1 MPVLS
6 LRGDPLGGIA
16 AGDGGGVDP
25 RRPPPIWAC
34 CPVMHSLHPGFC
46 CHIQHISAMITE
58 LWPPV
63 IQALHSNIS
72 TLVRH
77 PTPSRQC
84 LAPGTDTVA
93 SPLLPGTDLAGALSP
108 PPHPLCSLRRPDRP
122 GCRDKITAQMS
133 VRSLRGDPLAW
144 GRRRVDLRRLPAN
157 RAYSPLMHSPNPG
170 FCCLLQHVSSI
181 ITRLLPLVTPALDS
195 NISTLVRGIHLN
207 RIMPRTGA
215 AA

>member
-46 CHIQHISAMITE
+46 CHIQHIYAMITE

-72 TLVRH
+72 TLVR
-77 PTPSRQC
+77 
-84 LAPGTDTVA
+84 A
-93 SPLLPGTDLAGALSP
+93 ST
-108 PPHPLCSLRRPDRP
+108 
-122 GCRDKITAQMS
+122 
-133 VRSLRGDPLAW
+133 
-144 GRRRVDLRRLPAN
+144 
-157 RAYSPLMHSPNPG
+157 
-170 FCCLLQHVSSI
+170 
-181 ITRLLPLVTPALDS
+181 LPLDKDITH
-195 NISTLVRGIHLN
+195 N
-207 RIMPRTGA
+207 GA
-215 AA
+215 VK

>member
-1 MPVLS
+1 MPVRS

-72 TLVRH
+72 TLVRGYFPH
-77 PTPSRQC
+77 SVPVRGHRLTSPTPGS
-84 LAPGTDTVA
+84 A
-93 SPLLPGTDLAGALSP
+93 SMLPNYICD
-108 PPHPLCSLRRPDRP
+108 CSTKLE
-122 GCRDKITAQMS
+122 AQ
-133 VRSLRGDPLAW
+133 L
-144 GRRRVDLRRLPAN
+144 
-157 RAYSPLMHSPNPG
+157 
-170 FCCLLQHVSSI
+170 
-181 ITRLLPLVTPALDS
+181 
-195 NISTLVRGIHLN
+195 
-207 RIMPRTGA
+207 
-215 AA
+215 

>member
-25 RRPPPIWAC
+25 RRPPPTWAC

-72 TLVRH
+72 TLVSH
-77 PTPSRQC
+77 
-84 LAPGTDTVA
+84 
-93 SPLLPGTDLAGALSP
+93 
-108 PPHPLCSLRRPDRP
+108 
-122 GCRDKITAQMS
+122 
-133 VRSLRGDPLAW
+133 
-144 GRRRVDLRRLPAN
+144 
-157 RAYSPLMHSPNPG
+157 
-170 FCCLLQHVSSI
+170 
-181 ITRLLPLVTPALDS
+181 LPLTPHFPPATPPTAPLF
-195 NISTLVRGIHLN
+195 LYE
-207 RIMPRTGA
+207 MFAP
-215 AA
+215 

>member
-16 AGDGGGVDP
+16 AGDGGGVDL

-72 TLVRH
+72 TLVR
-77 PTPSRQC
+77 
-84 LAPGTDTVA
+84 AP
-93 SPLLPGTDLAGALSP
+93 
-108 PPHPLCSLRRPDRP
+108 RPRIHLQQDVRP
-122 GCRDKITAQMS
+122 A
-133 VRSLRGDPLAW
+133 
-144 GRRRVDLRRLPAN
+144 PAE
-157 RAYSPLMHSPNPG
+157 
-170 FCCLLQHVSSI
+170 
-181 ITRLLPLVTPALDS
+181 RLLPAGLHNPAQLGPFC
-195 NISTLVRGIHLN
+195 RG
-207 RIMPRTGA
+207 
-215 AA
+215 